1 MAKGY
6 WVVSVDIS
14 DPEGYKRYI
23 AENAKAFRKY
33 GARFLT
39 RGGKAEV
46 VEGKGRSRIVVIEF
60 KDYDTA
66 LACYR
71 SPEYAKAIDIRKDKA
86 VSDIIVTEGYDGPQ
100 PADDT

>member
-6 WVVSVDIS
+6 WVVSVDVS
-14 DPEGYKRYI
+14 DPEGYKQYI
-23 AENAKAFRKY
+23 AENAKAFRNY

-86 VSDIIVTEGYDGPQ
+86 VSDIIVTEGYEGLQ
-100 PADDT
+100 PAD